1 MLYAC
6 PFPLILK
13 QEIVPDR
20 LIIVDASADHQSVR
34 TEVDQISEQFGFK
47 NTIVLQSDA
56 ASLTRQRN
64 IGLRLVEAP
73 VVMFPDDDSMWHP
86 GFASNVL
93 KVYEADVRRQV
104 GGVSGLGVAEPPPGL
119 EQPSYK
125 KSPLGSLK
133 AAIQPYRG
141 LFEKHYF
148 PKPVDLIGSATW
160 TENIDVVDDVEFQ
173 KSSPYHRLSNELP
186 NRCCA
191 TSRFR

>member
-1 MLYAC
+1 MNRANALRMSI
-6 PFPLILK
+6 PLILK
-13 QEIVPDR
+13 QDIAPDR

-34 TEVDQISEQFGFK
+34 TEVDQISEQIGFK

-93 KVYEADVRRQV
+93 KVYEADSFRPGRRRAATGPGAALIQEEPARERQ
-104 GGVSGLGVAEPPPGL
+104 GGNPTLSWPIRKTLLPETRRLDWIGHLDRE
-119 EQPSYK
+119 
-125 KSPLGSLK
+125 
-133 AAIQPYRG
+133 YRRRRRR
-141 LFEKHYF
+141 K
-148 PKPVDLIGSATW
+148 
-160 TENIDVVDDVEFQ
+160 FQ
-173 KSSPYHRLSNELP
+173 KSSPYHRLPDELP